1 MVALLGL
8 ALCIQ
13 LVELEMIP
21 FPSSPSGPL
30 ADTFAN
36 PVALPNSVCLLAA
49 EVSYFPAH

>member
-8 ALCIQ
+8 AFCIQ

-30 ADTFAN
+30 AVKLAN
-36 PVALPNSVCLLAA
+36 PVALPIYFLAA
-49 EVSYFPAH
+49 ADSSFPAH